1 MVSFYFKEDICTMY
15 PCANNGQCVPEG
27 NSRRCVCPAPFY
39 GDECRECK
47 EQKEKS
53 LNIDM

>member
-1 MVSFYFKEDICTMY
+1 MY